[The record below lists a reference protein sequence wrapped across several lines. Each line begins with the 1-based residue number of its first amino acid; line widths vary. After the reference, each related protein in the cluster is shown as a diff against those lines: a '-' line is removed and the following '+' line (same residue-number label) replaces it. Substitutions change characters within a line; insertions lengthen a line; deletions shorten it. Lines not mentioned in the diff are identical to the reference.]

1 MISVCCKAELTSAKY
16 VDNYLSNVSNM
27 FYELLTPIVV
37 CLGCFE
43 KIRVC
48 KLCGIQTRWDRSDRM
63 SHLKVHHIGGKS
75 CWYFDLYASH
85 KYLKVPKHSLIRLS
99 AVINN
104 NPYLIFICFEFD
116 RNAIVSVMMDMYGQ
130 NDKFIS
136 RC

>member
-1 MISVCCKAELTSAKY
+1 
-16 VDNYLSNVSNM
+16 
-27 FYELLTPIVV
+27 
-37 CLGCFE
+37 
-43 KIRVC
+43 C

-136 RC
+136 RCELNGTGWQLLPQDGQQWDVYNILMKSTCWC